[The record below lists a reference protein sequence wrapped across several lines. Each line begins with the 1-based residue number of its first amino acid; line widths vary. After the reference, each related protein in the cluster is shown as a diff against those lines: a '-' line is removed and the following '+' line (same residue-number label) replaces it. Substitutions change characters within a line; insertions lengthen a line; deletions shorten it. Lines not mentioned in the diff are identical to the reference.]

1 MQPSLEYSM
10 NAIMGEGTRAWN
22 DGDHRLMR
30 RAGGLLARA
39 LLVMLFG
46 AFAWANFTHW
56 RSTGEP
62 SGLGI
67 TLLEGW
73 IALMF
78 LIRRP
83 ADAVSRNRLAWI
95 AAPIGTFAM
104 LLARPEAGGLP
115 QLFCEAVQLV
125 GVAFALVSL
134 TTLGRS
140 FGLVAANRGVKT
152 GGLYRLVRHPAY
164 TGYLITYLGYVAE
177 NPSLRNIGLLCL
189 GTAFQLVRIR
199 EEEQLLSRD
208 STYQRYRRRV
218 RYRLIPLVY

>member
-1 MQPSLEYSM
+1 MEAALE
-10 NAIMGEGTRAWN
+10 RAN
-22 DGDHRLMR
+22 PHR
-30 RAGGLLARA
+30 GLSGSRVGSVLSRA

-46 AFAWANFTHW
+46 AFAWANFAHW
-56 RSTGEP
+56 RSTGEL

-73 IALMF
+73 VALMF
-78 LIRRP
+78 IIRRP
-83 ADAVSRNRLAWI
+83 ADAVSSSRLAWI

-115 QLFCEAVQLV
+115 QLFCEAVQLF
-125 GVAFALVSL
+125 GVVFALVSL
-134 TTLGRS
+134 TALGRS

-152 GGLYRLVRHPAY
+152 GGPYGLVRHPAY
-164 TGYLITYLGYVAE
+164 MGYLITYLGYVAE
-177 NPSLRNIGLLCL
+177 NPSIRNFALLGV

-199 EEEQLLSRD
+199 EEERLLSLD
-208 STYQRYRRRV
+208 ADYQRYRGRV